1 VLELATRVIRED
13 RRISG
18 QDMRRR
24 QQPFLSCFPVTWT
37 GVWEIPG
44 DAIAAGVNSTQA
56 ATMAAQALTRNDMTG
71 LP

>member
-1 VLELATRVIRED
+1 
-13 RRISG
+13 
-18 QDMRRR
+18 MRRR